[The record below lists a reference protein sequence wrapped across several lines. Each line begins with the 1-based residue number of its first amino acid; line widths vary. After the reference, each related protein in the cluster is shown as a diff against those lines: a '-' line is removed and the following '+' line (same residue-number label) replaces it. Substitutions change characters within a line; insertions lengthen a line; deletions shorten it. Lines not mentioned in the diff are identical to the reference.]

1 MLTPVSQ
8 WPSWAQ
14 MLVFGPH
21 AALMGFLLWYWWPK
35 TNKDWRRFGIAFAYL
50 VVFYL
55 VINYVFG
62 F

>member
-1 MLTPVSQ
+1 
-8 WPSWAQ
+8 